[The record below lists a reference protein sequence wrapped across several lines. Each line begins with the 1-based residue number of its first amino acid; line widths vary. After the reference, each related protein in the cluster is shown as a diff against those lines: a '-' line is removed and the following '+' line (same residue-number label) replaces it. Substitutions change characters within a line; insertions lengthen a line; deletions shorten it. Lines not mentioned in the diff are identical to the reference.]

1 VQAVIFAYENGVVV
15 PGDPEGGRARNPSY
29 D

>member
-1 VQAVIFAYENGVVV
+1 VQAVIFAYENAVVT
-15 PGDPEGGRARNPSY
+15 PGDRVEDPSY